1 MRKIV
6 SILTLVLF
14 TSVAAWAQGKIS
26 GTVRDQNGDPV
37 PFATVNVK
45 GTKVSVAADAN
56 ANFTIVAKSGD
67 VLSVSA
73 VGLETAQITV
83 GNTSVI
89 NVVMNRTSNVVS
101 DVVVTTALGVQR
113 QAKSLGYSTT
123 KIGNT
128 QLNEAKVTNVA
139 SGLSGKVSG
148 LTVNLVNN
156 GVKPDVRITLRGI
169 RSFLGNN
176 QALLVVDG
184 NILNIRYLPSINPND
199 IQDVTILKGSSASA
213 LYGSDGYNG
222 VIIVTTKKGKGAPKI
237 TVSSTVTQEA
247 IAYTAKFQNRFGTN
261 GGELDPAQY
270 PGVFYFPNDPF
281 KPYVPYENQN
291 YGAEFNG
298 AKVPLGGPV
307 LVFNADGTTDTLQKY
322 ETYSAKPDAKK
333 NFFDKGLTW
342 QNDVTYSV
350 GDEHSAFLMSFQ
362 DLSAKGT
369 IPGDKNHRNTFRID
383 GFKETGKFRADYNIS
398 YAITHTNTTPA
409 SYVPFRWGSSTYGG
423 NYVINNG
430 QPSASG
436 GSYFQGRPVYWTVI
450 NSPAFIDL
458 QDFRDWRNDPFA
470 NPNGYFNAYYGN
482 PWWQIDQT
490 RLDEKNND
498 LIGSASL
505 TYRPV
510 SWASITYRFGMAR
523 NDYSNNYTKA
533 GFDFAPWAEADP
545 LGAGNIPSSVKKL
558 DPNSGTGSSTNTEIT
573 SDLLANFHKT
583 FGNIDATLLLGNQV
597 QDKNFQEVSLS
608 ANALVIPDFYNI
620 ANNRTGEPNV
630 TQFMSRYRKYSVFGD
645 LTLGYKQFV
654 YLHMTGRND
663 WDSRLSPENRS
674 YFYPEADASFVFSE
688 LLKNSGPS
696 WLSYGKVHI
705 AVSQVG
711 QVNINPYS
719 LVTAYDPGGGFPY
732 GSTAG
737 YTIQNTFANPDLKP
751 EKNLEREVG
760 LELGFLK
767 DRITFSAAAYQ
778 SNAKDQTI
786 PITISWTTGF
796 NQANVNSGEMQN
808 KGIEL
813 DLKVTPILTKDIR
826 WDISGNFSYN
836 ENKVLN
842 IGYGLN
848 EIQIP
853 GGTASYVEVGQPYGI
868 IKGSDWQ
875 RDPQGRIIVDP
886 KTGFP
891 SLDAT
896 PHFFGTAYAPRSAG
910 INTYFSYK
918 GITVGIVA
926 EGRFGAVIN
935 NDLGQDLDFTGV
947 SWYSAQA
954 GRQVFVIPNSSYLVG
969 DKYVANTN
977 ITVDDGNNGFWASL
991 WNQAVSPYVNSA
1003 DFWKIREVSINYA
1016 LPTNVVAKTR
1026 FIKEASIG
1034 LVGRNLGAWRAK
1046 QNVWS
1051 DPEYSNTSGN
1061 GLGTTDINQTPPSR
1075 FYGAT
1080 VTLTF

>member
-1 MRKIV
+1 MTR
-6 SILTLVLF
+6 T
-14 TSVAAWAQGKIS
+14 TG
-26 GTVRDQNGDPV
+26 N
-37 PFATVNVK
+37 
-45 GTKVSVAADAN
+45 
-56 ANFTIVAKSGD
+56 
-67 VLSVSA
+67 
-73 VGLETAQITV
+73 IT
-83 GNTSVI
+83 
-89 NVVMNRTSNVVS
+89 

-113 QAKSLGYSTT
+113 QSKSLGYATT
-123 KIGNT
+123 KISSS

-156 GVKPDVRITLRGI
+156 GVKPDVRVTLRGV

-222 VIIVTTKKGKGAPKI
+222 VLIITTKKGKGAPKI
-237 TVSSTVTQEA
+237 TVSSSVTREEV
-247 IAYTAKFQNRFGTN
+247 AYTAKFQNRFGPN
-261 GGELDPAQY
+261 GGELNPAQF
-270 PGVFYFPNDPF
+270 PGVFYFSNDPF

-291 YGAEFNG
+291 YGAEYNG
-298 AKVPLGGPV
+298 ATVPLGGPV
-307 LVFNADGTTDTLQKY
+307 VKFNDDGTTDTLQKY
-322 ETYSAKPDAKK
+322 ETYSAKPNAKK
-333 NFFDKGLTW
+333 DFFNKGLTV

-350 GDEHSAFLMSFQ
+350 GDEHSSFLLSFQ
-362 DLSAKGT
+362 DLDAKGT
-369 IPGDKNHRNTFRID
+369 IPKDVNHRNTFRID
-383 GFKETGKFRADYNIS
+383 GFRETGKFRADYNIS
-398 YAITHTNTTPA
+398 YASTHTNTTPGT
-409 SYVPFRWGSSTYGG
+409 YVPFRWGSSGFNG
-423 NYVINNG
+423 NYTINSG
-430 QPSASG
+430 AFASG

-450 NSPAFIDL
+450 NSPSFIDL
-458 QDFRDWRNDPFA
+458 REFKDWQNDPFA

-505 TYRPV
+505 QYKPTT
-510 SWASITYRFGMAR
+510 WATLTYRFGLAR
-523 NDYSNNYTKA
+523 NDYNNDYSKA

-558 DPNSGTGSSTNTEIT
+558 DPNSGTGSSLNQEIT
-573 SDLLANFHKT
+573 SDLLASFHKS
-583 FGNIDATLLLGNQV
+583 FGDIEVNLLLGNQV
-597 QDKNFQEVSLS
+597 QDKKFQEISLS

-630 TQFMSRYRKYSVFGD
+630 SQFESRYRKYSAFGD
-645 LTLGYKQFV
+645 LTLGYKGFI

-663 WDSRLSPENRS
+663 WDSRLSKENRS
-674 YFYPEADASFVFSE
+674 YFYPEADASFVFSQ
-688 LLKNSGPS
+688 LLKDNGPA

-705 AVSQVG
+705 AASQVG
-711 QVNINPYS
+711 QVNIQPYS
-719 LVTAYDPGGGFPY
+719 LVTAFDPGGGFPY

-737 YTIQNTFANPDLKP
+737 YTIQNASANPDLKP
-751 EKNLEREVG
+751 EKNFEREVG
-760 LELGFLK
+760 IELGFLK
-767 DRITFSAAAYQ
+767 DRITFSATAYQ

-786 PITISWTTGF
+786 PVSISWATGF

-808 KGIEL
+808 RGVEL
-813 DLKVTPILTKDIR
+813 DLKVTPVQTKDIR
-826 WDISGNFSYN
+826 WDVSANFSYN

-842 IGYGLN
+842 IGYGLT
-848 EIQIP
+848 EIPIFNNTYIEL
-853 GGTASYVEVGQPYGI
+853 GKPYGI
-868 IKGSDWQ
+868 IKGSDWN
-875 RDPQGRIIVDP
+875 RDPEGRIIVDP

-891 SLDAT
+891 SLNAV
-896 PHFFGTAYAPRSAG
+896 PKLFGSGYAPRSAG
-910 INTYFSYK
+910 INTTFSYK
-918 GITVGIVA
+918 GITLGVVA

-935 NDLGQDLDFTGV
+935 NDLGGDLDFTGV
-947 SWYSAQA
+947 SWYSAQT

-977 ITVDDGNNGFWASL
+977 ITVDDGNNGFWASA
-991 WNQAVSPYVNSA
+991 WNSAASPYVNSA
-1003 DFWKIREVSINYA
+1003 DFWKLREVSLSYT
-1016 LPTNVVAKTR
+1016 LPQNIITR
-1026 FIKEASIG
+1026 TKFLKEVIIG
-1034 LVGRNLGAWRAK
+1034 LFGRNLATKRAK

-1075 FYGAT
+1075 YYGAT
-1080 VTLTF
+1080 LSVTF

>member
-6 SILTLVLF
+6 SLLTFLLLF
-14 TSVAAWAQGKIS
+14 TIVGWSQGKIS
-26 GTVRDQNGDPV
+26 GTVRDQNGDII
-37 PFATVNVK
+37 PFATINVK
-45 GTKVSVAADAN
+45 GTKVTVAADAN
-56 ANFTIVAKSGD
+56 ANFSIPAKSGD
-67 VLSVSA
+67 VLVISAVGVQTTEVTVGNSPTVSA
-73 VGLETAQITV
+73 VVTRTTGNIT
-83 GNTSVI
+83 
-89 NVVMNRTSNVVS
+89 

-113 QAKSLGYSTT
+113 QAKSLGYATT
-123 KIGNT
+123 KISSS

-199 IQDVTILKGSSASA
+199 IQDVTVLKGSSASA

-237 TVSSTVTQEA
+237 TVSSTVQRED
-247 IAYTAKFQNRFGTN
+247 IAYTAKFQNRFGPN
-261 GGELDPAQY
+261 GGELNPAQF
-270 PGVFYFPNDPF
+270 PGVFYFPEDPF

-307 LVFNADGTTDTLQKY
+307 VVFNEDGTTDTLQKF
-322 ETYSAKPDAKK
+322 ETYSAKPNAKK
-333 NFFDKGLTW
+333 NFFDKGLTF

-350 GDEHSAFLMSFQ
+350 GDEHSSFLMSFQ
-362 DLSAKGT
+362 DLDAKGT
-369 IPGDKNHRNTFRID
+369 IPKDVNHRNTFRIN
-383 GFKETGKFRADYNIS
+383 GFREFGKFRADYNIS
-398 YAITHTNTTPA
+398 YAITHTNTTPGT
-409 SYVPFRWGSSTYGG
+409 YVPFRWGSSGFSG
-423 NYVINNG
+423 NYVISSG
-430 QPSASG
+430 AFASG

-450 NSPAFIDL
+450 NSPAFLDL
-458 QDFRDWRNDPFA
+458 REFRDWQTDPFA
-470 NPNGYFNAYYGN
+470 SPNGYFNAYYGN

-498 LIGSASL
+498 LIGTASL
-505 TYRPV
+505 QYKPV
-510 SWASITYRFGMAR
+510 SWASITYRFGIAR

-533 GFDFAPWAEADP
+533 GFDFAPSAEADT

-558 DPNSGTGSSTNTEIT
+558 DPNAGTGSSTNTEIT
-573 SDLLANFHKT
+573 SDLLASLHRT
-583 FGNIDATLLLGNQV
+583 FGNIDVNLLLGNQV
-597 QDKNFQEVSLS
+597 QDKNFQEISLS
-608 ANALVIPDFYNI
+608 ANALVIPDFYSVS
-620 ANNRTGEPNV
+620 NNRTGEPNV
-630 TQFMSRYRKYSVFGD
+630 SQFQSRYRKYSVFGD

-654 YLHMTGRND
+654 FLHLTGRND
-663 WDSRLSPENRS
+663 WDSRLAPENRS
-674 YFYPEADASFVFSE
+674 YFYPEADASFVFTE
-688 LLKNSGPS
+688 LLKNNGPT

-711 QVNINPYS
+711 QVNIQPYS
-719 LVTAYDPGGGFPY
+719 LVTAFDPGGGFPY

-751 EKNLEREVG
+751 EKNLEREAG
-760 LELGFLK
+760 IELGFLK
-767 DRITFSAAAYQ
+767 DRITFSGTVYQ
-778 SNAKDQTI
+778 SNAKNQTI
-786 PITISWTTGF
+786 PVAISWSTGF

-808 KGIEL
+808 RGFEL
-813 DLKVTPILTKDIR
+813 DLKVTPVQTKDIT
-826 WDISGNFSYN
+826 WSIAGNFSYN
-836 ENKVLN
+836 QNKVLN
-842 IGYGLN
+842 IGYGLD
-848 EIQIP
+848 EINIFNNTYIEI
-853 GGTASYVEVGQPYGI
+853 GKPYGI
-868 IKGSDWQ
+868 IKGTDWN
-875 RDPQGRIIVDP
+875 RDPEGRIIVDP

-891 SLDAT
+891 SLN
-896 PHFFGTAYAPRSAG
+896 PVPKLFGTAYAPRSAG
-910 INTYFSYK
+910 INTNFTYK
-918 GITVGIVA
+918 GITLGIVA

-947 SWYSAQA
+947 SWYSAQT
-954 GRQVFVIPNSSYLVG
+954 GRQVFVIPNSSVLVG
-969 DKYVANTN
+969 DKYVSNTN
-977 ITVDDGNNGFWASL
+977 ITVDDGNNGFWASA
-991 WNQAVSPYVNSA
+991 WNSAASPYVNSA
-1003 DFWKIREVSINYA
+1003 DFWKLREVSINYT
-1016 LPTNVVAKTR
+1016 LPQSLIAKTR

-1034 LVGRNLGAWRAK
+1034 LVGRNLATWRAK

>member
-6 SILTLVLF
+6 SLLTLLLLF
-14 TSVAAWAQGKIS
+14 AVESWSQGKIS
-26 GTVRDQNGDPV
+26 GTVRDQNGDII
-37 PFATVNVK
+37 PFATINVK

-56 ANFTIVAKSGD
+56 ANFSIPAKSGD
-67 VLSVSA
+67 VLVISA
-73 VGLETAQITV
+73 VGVQTTEVTV
-83 GNTSVI
+83 GSSATVAI
-89 NVVMNRTSNVVS
+89 VMTRTTGNIT

-113 QAKSLGYSTT
+113 QAKSLGYATT
-123 KIGNT
+123 RISSN

-156 GVKPDVRITLRGI
+156 GVKPDVRVTLRGI

-222 VIIVTTKKGKGAPKI
+222 VLIVTTKKGKGAPKI
-237 TVSSTVTQEA
+237 TLSSTVTQEE
-247 IAYTAKFQNRFGTN
+247 IAYTAKFQNRFGPN
-261 GGELDPAQY
+261 GGELNTAQF

-298 AKVPLGGPV
+298 ATVPLGGPV
-307 LVFNADGTTDTLQKY
+307 VQFNDDGTTDTLQKF
-322 ETYSAKPDAKK
+322 ETYSAKPNAKK
-333 NFFDKGLTW
+333 GFFDKGLTF
-342 QNDVTYSV
+342 QNDITYSV
-350 GDEHSAFLMSFQ
+350 GDEHSSFLLSFQ
-362 DLSAKGT
+362 DLDAKGT
-369 IPGDKNHRNTFRID
+369 IPKDVNHRNSFRIN
-383 GFKETGKFRADYNIS
+383 GFRETGKFRADYNIS
-398 YAITHTNTTPA
+398 YAATHTNTTPGT
-409 SYVPFRWGSSTYGG
+409 YVPFRWGSSGFNG
-423 NYVINNG
+423 NYTINSG
-430 QPSASG
+430 PFASG

-458 QDFRDWRNDPFA
+458 RDFRDWQNDPFA

-482 PWWQIDQT
+482 PWWQIDQA

-498 LIGSASL
+498 IIGSASL
-505 TYRPV
+505 QYKPV
-510 SWASITYRFGMAR
+510 NWIGLTYRFGIAR

-558 DPNSGTGSSTNTEIT
+558 EPNSGTGSSTNTEIT
-573 SDLLANFHKT
+573 SDFLASFHKT
-583 FGNIDATLLLGNQV
+583 FGDIDVNLLLGNQV
-597 QDKNFQEVSLS
+597 QDKNFQEISLS
-608 ANALVIPDFYNI
+608 ANALVVPDFYNI
-620 ANNRTGEPNV
+620 ANNRTGEPGV
-630 TQFMSRYRKYSVFGD
+630 SQFSSRYRKYSAFGD
-645 LTLGYKQFV
+645 LTVGYKQFI
-654 YLHMTGRND
+654 YLHLTGRND
-663 WDSRLSPENRS
+663 WDSRLAKENRS

-688 LLKNSGPS
+688 LLKNNGPA

-711 QVNINPYS
+711 QVNIQPYS
-719 LVTAYDPGGGFPY
+719 LVTAFDPGGGFPY

-737 YTIQNTFANPDLKP
+737 YTIQNTYANPDLKP
-751 EKNLEREVG
+751 EKNLEREIG
-760 LELGFLK
+760 IELGFLK

-786 PITISWTTGF
+786 PIGISWTTGF

-808 KGIEL
+808 QGIEL
-813 DLKVTPILTKDIR
+813 DLKVTPVQTKDIQ
-826 WDISGNFSYN
+826 WSISGNFSYN
-836 ENKVLN
+836 KNKVLN
-842 IGYGLN
+842 IGYGLT
-848 EIQIP
+848 EIGIFNN
-853 GGTASYVEVGQPYGI
+853 TYIELGQPYGI
-868 IKGSDWQ
+868 IKGNDWN
-875 RDPQGRIIVDP
+875 RDPEGRIIVDP

-891 SLDAT
+891 SLNST
-896 PHFFGTAYAPRSAG
+896 LKYFGTAYAPRSAG
-910 INTYFSYK
+910 ISTSFSYK
-918 GITVGIVA
+918 GITLNVVA

-935 NDLGQDLDFTGV
+935 NDLGGDLDFTGV
-947 SWYSAQA
+947 SWYSAQT
-954 GRQVFVIPNSSYLVG
+954 GRQAFVIPNSSYLVG
-969 DKYVANTN
+969 DKYVPNTN
-977 ITVDDGNNGFWASL
+977 ISVTDGNNGFWASA
-991 WNQAVSPYVNSA
+991 WNSAVSPYVNSA
-1003 DFWKIREVSINYA
+1003 DFWKLREVSLSYT
-1016 LPTNVVAKTR
+1016 LPQNLITRTR

-1034 LVGRNLGAWRAK
+1034 LVGRNLAAKRAK

>member
-6 SILTLVLF
+6 SLLTFLLLF
-14 TSVAAWAQGKIS
+14 TIVGWSQGKIS
-26 GTVRDQNGDPV
+26 GTVRDQNGDII
-37 PFATVNVK
+37 PFATINVK

-56 ANFTIVAKSGD
+56 ANFSIPAKSGD
-67 VLSVSA
+67 VLVISA
-73 VGLETAQITV
+73 VGVQTTEVTV
-83 GNTSVI
+83 GTSATVS
-89 NVVMNRTSNVVS
+89 VVMTRTTGNIT

-113 QAKSLGYSTT
+113 QAKSLGYATT
-123 KIGNT
+123 KISSN

-156 GVKPDVRITLRGI
+156 GVKPDVRVTLRGI

-237 TVSSTVTQEA
+237 TLSSTVTQEA
-247 IAYTAKFQNRFGTN
+247 IAYTAKFQNRFGPN
-261 GGELDPAQY
+261 GGELNPAQF

-298 AKVPLGGPV
+298 ATVPLGGPV
-307 LVFNADGTTDTLQKY
+307 VRFNDDGTTDTLQKY
-322 ETYSAKPDAKK
+322 ETYSAKPNAKK
-333 NFFDKGLTW
+333 DFFDKGLTF
-342 QNDVTYSV
+342 QNDITYSV
-350 GDEHSAFLMSFQ
+350 GDEHSSFLISFQ
-362 DLSAKGT
+362 DLDAKGT
-369 IPGDKNHRNTFRID
+369 IPKDVNHRNTFRIN
-383 GFKETGKFRADYNIS
+383 GFRETGKFRADYNIS
-398 YAITHTNTTPA
+398 YAATHTNTTPN
-409 SYVPFRWGSSTYGG
+409 SYVPFRWGSSGFTG

-430 QPSASG
+430 LPSASG

-458 QDFRDWRNDPFA
+458 REFRDWQNDPFA

-490 RLDEKNND
+490 RLNEKNND

-505 TYRPV
+505 QYKPV
-510 SWASITYRFGMAR
+510 SWATITYRFGLAR
-523 NDYSNNYTKA
+523 NDYNNNYTKA

-573 SDLLANFHKT
+573 SDLLASFHKS
-583 FGNIDATLLLGNQV
+583 FGDIDVSLLLGNQV
-597 QDKNFQEVSLS
+597 QDKNFQEISLS

-620 ANNRTGEPNV
+620 QNNRTGEPNV
-630 TQFMSRYRKYSVFGD
+630 SQFSSRYRKYSAFGD
-645 LTLGYKQFV
+645 LTVGYKQFI
-654 YLHMTGRND
+654 YLHLTGRND
-663 WDSRLSPENRS
+663 WDSRLAKENRS

-688 LLKNSGPS
+688 LLKNNGPA
-696 WLSYGKVHI
+696 WLSYGKVHV

-711 QVNINPYS
+711 QVNIQPYS
-719 LVTAYDPGGGFPY
+719 LVTAFDPGGGFPF

-737 YTIQNTFANPDLKP
+737 YTVQNLYANPNLKP

-760 LELGFLK
+760 IELGFLK

-808 KGIEL
+808 QGIEL
-813 DLKVTPILTKDIR
+813 DLKVTPIQTKDIQ
-826 WDISGNFSYN
+826 WSISGNFSYN
-836 ENKVLN
+836 KNKVLN
-842 IGYGLN
+842 IGYGLT
-848 EIQIP
+848 EIPIFNN
-853 GGTASYVEVGQPYGI
+853 TYIEIGQPYGI
-868 IKGSDWQ
+868 IKGSDWN
-875 RDPQGRIIVDP
+875 RDPDGRIIVDP
-886 KTGFP
+886 KTGSP
-891 SLDAT
+891 SLNAT
-896 PHFFGTAYAPRSAG
+896 PKFFGTAYAPRSAG
-910 INTYFSYK
+910 ISTSFSYK
-918 GITVGIVA
+918 GITLGVVA

-954 GRQVFVIPNSSYLVG
+954 GRQAFVIPNSSYLVG

-977 ITVDDGNNGFWASL
+977 ISLADGNNGFWAST
-991 WNQAVSPYVNSA
+991 WNSAVSPYVNSA
-1003 DFWKIREVSINYA
+1003 DFWKLREVSLNYS
-1016 LPTNVVAKTR
+1016 LPQNLITRTR
-1026 FIKEASIG
+1026 FIKEATIG

>member
-6 SILTLVLF
+6 SLLTFLLLF
-14 TSVAAWAQGKIS
+14 TTMGWSQGKIS
-26 GTVRDQNGDPV
+26 GTVRDQNGDII
-37 PFATVNVK
+37 PFATINVK

-56 ANFTIVAKSGD
+56 ANFSIPAKSGD
-67 VLSVSA
+67 VLVISA
-73 VGLETAQITV
+73 VGVQTTEVRVGTSATV
-83 GNTSVI
+83 S
-89 NVVMNRTSNVVS
+89 VVMTRTTGNIT

-113 QAKSLGYSTT
+113 QAKSLGYATT
-123 KIGNT
+123 KISSN

-156 GVKPDVRITLRGI
+156 GVKPDVRVTLRGV

-222 VIIVTTKKGKGAPKI
+222 VIIITTKKGKGTPKI
-237 TVSSTVTQEA
+237 TLSSTVTQEA
-247 IAYTAKFQNRFGTN
+247 IAYTAKFQNRFGPN
-261 GGELDPAQY
+261 GGELDPAQF

-298 AKVPLGGPV
+298 STVPLGGPV
-307 LVFNADGTTDTLQKY
+307 LQFNEDGTVDTLQKY
-322 ETYSAKPDAKK
+322 ETYSAKPNAKK
-333 NFFDKGLTW
+333 DFFDKGLTF
-342 QNDVTYSV
+342 QNDITYSV
-350 GDEHSAFLMSFQ
+350 GDEHSSFLVSFQ
-362 DLSAKGT
+362 DLDAKGT
-369 IPGDKNHRNTFRID
+369 IPKDVNHRNTFRVN
-383 GFKETGKFRADYNIS
+383 GFRESGKFRADYNIS
-398 YAITHTNTTPA
+398 YASSHTNTTPGT
-409 SYVPFRWGSSTYGG
+409 YVPFRWGSSGFTG
-423 NYVINNG
+423 NYAIG
-430 QPSASG
+430 SGPTASG

-458 QDFRDWRNDPFA
+458 RDFRDWQNDPFA

-482 PWWQIDQT
+482 PWWQIDQA

-505 TYRPV
+505 QYKPTT
-510 SWASITYRFGMAR
+510 WATLTYRFGLAR

-533 GFDFAPWAEADP
+533 GFDFAPWARADP
-545 LGAGNIPSSVKKL
+545 LGAGNIPSSVQKL

-573 SDLLANFHKT
+573 SDLLASFHKS
-583 FGNIDATLLLGNQV
+583 FGDIDVSLLLGNQV
-597 QDKNFQEVSLS
+597 QDKNFQEISLS

-630 TQFMSRYRKYSVFGD
+630 SQFSSRYRKYSAFGD
-645 LTLGYKQFV
+645 LTVGYKQFL
-654 YLHMTGRND
+654 YLHLTGRND
-663 WDSRLSPENRS
+663 WDSRLAKANRS

-688 LLKNSGPS
+688 LLKNNGPA
-696 WLSYGKVHI
+696 WLSYGKVHV

-711 QVNINPYS
+711 QVNIQPYS
-719 LVTAYDPGGGFPY
+719 LVTAFDPGGGFPY

-737 YTIQNTFANPDLKP
+737 YTIQNTYANPNLKP

-760 LELGFLK
+760 IELGFLK

-786 PITISWTTGF
+786 PISISWTTGF

-808 KGIEL
+808 QGIEL
-813 DLKVTPILTKDIR
+813 DLKVIPVQTKDIQ
-826 WDISGNFSYN
+826 WSISGNFSYN
-836 ENKVLN
+836 KNKVLN
-842 IGYGLN
+842 IGYGLT
-848 EIQIP
+848 EIGIFNN
-853 GGTASYVEVGQPYGI
+853 TYIELGQPYGI
-868 IKGSDWQ
+868 IKGSDWN
-875 RDPQGRIIVDP
+875 RDPEGRIIVDP

-891 SLDAT
+891 SLNAI
-896 PHFFGTAYAPRSAG
+896 PKYFGTAYAPRSAG
-910 INTYFSYK
+910 INTSFSYK
-918 GITVGIVA
+918 GFTVGIVA

-935 NDLGQDLDFTGV
+935 NDLGGDLDFTGV
-947 SWYSAQA
+947 SWYSAQT

-977 ITVDDGNNGFWASL
+977 ITVDDGNNGFWASA
-991 WNQAVSPYVNSA
+991 WNSAVSPYVNSA
-1003 DFWKIREVSINYA
+1003 DFWKLREVSLSYT
-1016 LPTNVVAKTR
+1016 LPQNVITRTR
-1026 FIKEASIG
+1026 FIKEATIG
-1034 LVGRNLGAWRAK
+1034 LVGRNLAAWRAK

>member
-6 SILTLVLF
+6 SLLTLLLLF
-14 TSVAAWAQGKIS
+14 TITAWCQGKIS
-26 GTVRDQNGDPV
+26 GTVRDQNGDIV
-37 PFATVNVK
+37 PFATINVK

-56 ANFTIVAKSGD
+56 ANFSIPAKSGD
-67 VLSVSA
+67 VLTISA
-73 VGLETAQITV
+73 VGVQTTEVTV
-83 GNTSVI
+83 GNSSTVS
-89 NVVMNRTSNVVS
+89 VVMTRTTGNIT

-113 QAKSLGYSTT
+113 QAKSLGYATT
-123 KIGNT
+123 RISSN

-156 GVKPDVRITLRGI
+156 GVKPDVRVTLRGI

-184 NILNIRYLPSINPND
+184 NILNIRYLSSINPND

-222 VIIVTTKKGKGAPKI
+222 VIIITTKKGKGAPKI
-237 TVSSTVTQEA
+237 TVSRTVTAEP
-247 IAYTAKFQNRFGTN
+247 IAYTAKFQNRFGPN
-261 GGELDPAQY
+261 GGELDPAQF

-298 AKVPLGGPV
+298 QTVPLGAPV
-307 LVFNADGTTDTLQKY
+307 VAFNADGTTDTLQKY
-322 ETYSAKPDAKK
+322 ETYSAKPNAKK
-333 NFFDKGLTW
+333 DFFNKGLTV

-350 GDEHSAFLMSFQ
+350 GDEHSSFLMSFQ
-362 DLSAKGT
+362 DLDAKGT
-369 IPGDKNHRNTFRID
+369 IPKDVNHRNTFRID
-383 GFKETGKFRADYNIS
+383 GFRETGKFRADYNIS
-398 YAITHTNTTPA
+398 YATTHTNTTPGT
-409 SYVPFRWGSSTYGG
+409 YVPFRWGSTGFLGGYGIG
-423 NYVINNG
+423 SG
-430 QPSASG
+430 PTAAG

-458 QDFRDWRNDPFA
+458 REFRNWQTDPFA
-470 NPNGYFNAYYGN
+470 SPDGYFNAYYGN

-505 TYRPV
+505 QYKPI
-510 SWASITYRFGMAR
+510 SWASITYRFGIAR

-533 GFDFAPWAEADP
+533 GYIFSDYAKSDP
-545 LGAGNIPSSVKKL
+545 YGAGNIPSSVQKL
-558 DPNSGTGSSTNTEIT
+558 DPNAGTGSSTNTEIT
-573 SDLLANFHKT
+573 SDLLASLHKT
-583 FGNIDATLLLGNQV
+583 FGDIDVNLLLGNQV

-620 ANNRTGEPNV
+620 ATNRTGEPNV
-630 TQFMSRYRKYSVFGD
+630 TQFSSRYRKYSVFGD

-654 YLHMTGRND
+654 YLHLTGRND
-663 WDSRLSPENRS
+663 WDSRLAAANRS
-674 YFYPEADASFVFSE
+674 YFYPEADVSFVFSE
-688 LLKNSGPS
+688 LLKNNGPA
-696 WLSYGKVHI
+696 WLSYGKVHF

-711 QVNINPYS
+711 QVNVSPYS
-719 LVTAYDPGGGFPY
+719 LVTAFNPGGGFPY
-732 GSTAG
+732 GSAAG
-737 YTIQNTFANPDLKP
+737 YSVQNTYANPDLKP
-751 EKNLEREVG
+751 EKNLEREIG
-760 LELGFLK
+760 IELGFLK
-767 DRITFSAAAYQ
+767 DRITFSGNIYQ

-786 PITISWTTGF
+786 QISTSWATGYNSAF
-796 NQANVNSGEMQN
+796 VNSGEMQN
-808 KGIEL
+808 RGVEL
-813 DLKVTPILTKDIR
+813 DLKVIPVQTKDIT
-826 WDISGNFSYN
+826 WSVSGNFSYN
-836 ENKVLN
+836 QNKVLN

-848 EIQIP
+848 EINISNNTYIEI
-853 GGTASYVEVGQPYGI
+853 GKPYGE
-868 IKGSDWQ
+868 IKGSDWN
-875 RDPQGRIIVDP
+875 RDPEGRIIVDP

-891 SLDAT
+891 TLNAV
-896 PHFFGTAYAPRSAG
+896 PQLFGTAYAPRSAG
-910 INTYFSYK
+910 ISTNLTYK
-918 GITVGIVA
+918 GFTLGIVA

-935 NDLGQDLDFTGV
+935 NDLGGDLDFTGV

-977 ITVDDGNNGFWASL
+977 ITVNDGNNGFWASA
-991 WNQAVSPYVNSA
+991 WNSAVSPYVNSA
-1003 DFWKIREVSINYA
+1003 DFWKLREVSLNYT
-1016 LPTNVVAKTR
+1016 LPQNIITRTR
-1026 FIKEASIG
+1026 FIKEATIG
-1034 LVGRNLGAWRAK
+1034 VVGRNLATKRAK

-1061 GLGTTDINQTPPSR
+1061 GLGTTDIDQTPPSR
-1075 FYGAT
+1075 FFGGT
-1080 VTLTF
+1080 ITLTF

>member
-6 SILTLVLF
+6 SLLTLLLLF
-14 TSVAAWAQGKIS
+14 TITAWCQGKIS
-26 GTVRDQNGDPV
+26 GTVRDQNGDIV
-37 PFATVNVK
+37 PFATINVK

-56 ANFTIVAKSGD
+56 ANFSIPAKSGD
-67 VLSVSA
+67 VLTISA
-73 VGLETAQITV
+73 VGVQTTQVTV
-83 GNTSVI
+83 GNSPTIS
-89 NVVMNRTSNVVS
+89 VVMTRTTGNIT

-113 QAKSLGYSTT
+113 QAKSLGYATT
-123 KIGNT
+123 KISSS

-156 GVKPDVRITLRGI
+156 GVKPDVRVTLRGV

-222 VIIVTTKKGKGAPKI
+222 VIIITTKKGRGPAKI
-237 TVSSTVTQEA
+237 TVSSTVTQEQV
-247 IAYTAKFQNRFGTN
+247 AYTAKFQNRFGPN
-261 GGELDPAQY
+261 GGELNPAQY

-291 YGAEFNG
+291 YGAEYNG
-298 AKVPLGGPV
+298 ATVPLGAPV
-307 LVFNADGTTDTLQKY
+307 QVVNADGTVDTIQKY
-322 ETYSAKPDAKK
+322 ETYSAKPNAKK
-333 NFFDKGLTW
+333 DFFNKGLTV
-342 QNDVTYSV
+342 QNDVTYSI
-350 GDEHSAFLMSFQ
+350 GDEHSAFLLSFQ
-362 DLSAKGT
+362 DLDAKGT
-369 IPGDKNHRNTFRID
+369 IPKDVNHRNTFRID
-383 GFKETGKFRADYNIS
+383 GYRETGKFRADYNIS
-398 YAITHTNTTPA
+398 YASTHTNTTPG
-409 SYVPFRWGSSTYGG
+409 SYVPFRWGESGFTG

-430 QPSASG
+430 LPTASG

-450 NSPAFIDL
+450 NSPSFIDL
-458 QDFRDWRNDPFA
+458 RDFKDWQNDPFA
-470 NPNGYFNAYYGN
+470 SPNGYFNAYYGN

-490 RLDEKNND
+490 RLDEKNSD
-498 LIGSASL
+498 IIGSASL
-505 TYRPV
+505 TYKPTT
-510 SWASITYRFGMAR
+510 WASISYRFGLAR
-523 NDYSNNYTKA
+523 NDYSNSYTKA
-533 GFDFAPWAEADP
+533 GFTFSPYAISDVYGE
-545 LGAGNIPSSVKKL
+545 GNIPFSVNKL

-573 SDLLANFHKT
+573 SDLLASFHKA
-583 FGNIDATLLLGNQV
+583 FGNFDVSLLLGNQV
-597 QDKNFQEVSLS
+597 QDKNFQEISLS

-630 TQFMSRYRKYSVFGD
+630 TQFQSRYRKYSAFGD
-645 LTLGYKQFV
+645 LTVGYKQFV
-654 YLHMTGRND
+654 FLHLTGRND
-663 WDSRLSPENRS
+663 WDSRLAKANRS

-688 LLKNSGPS
+688 LLKNNGPA
-696 WLSYGKVHI
+696 WLSYGKVHA

-711 QVNINPYS
+711 QVNIQPYS
-719 LVTAYDPGGGFPY
+719 LVTAFDPGGGFPF

-737 YTIQNTFANPDLKP
+737 YTIENTYANPNLKP

-760 LELGFLK
+760 IELGFLK
-767 DRITFSAAAYQ
+767 DRITFAVSAYQ

-786 PITISWTTGF
+786 PVSISWTTGF

-813 DLKVTPILTKDIR
+813 DLKVTPVLTKDIR

-836 ENKVLN
+836 QNKVLN

-848 EIQIP
+848 EIQILNNTYIEI
-853 GGTASYVEVGQPYGI
+853 GKPYGE
-868 IKGSDWQ
+868 IKGSDWN
-875 RDPQGRIIVDP
+875 RDPEGRIIVDS

-891 SLDAT
+891 TLNAT
-896 PHFFGTAYAPRSAG
+896 PKLFGTAYAPRSMG
-910 INTYFSYK
+910 INTTFSYK
-918 GITVGIVA
+918 GLTLGVVA

-947 SWYSAQA
+947 SWYSAQT
-954 GRQVFVIPNSSYLVG
+954 GRQAFVIPNSSYLVG
-969 DKYVANTN
+969 DKYVPNTN
-977 ITVDDGNNGFWASL
+977 ISVTDGNNGFWASA
-991 WNQAVSPYVNSA
+991 WNSAASPYVNSA
-1003 DFWKIREVSINYA
+1003 DFWKLREVSLTYT
-1016 LPTNVVAKTR
+1016 LPQTIVAKTR

-1034 LVGRNLGAWRAK
+1034 VVGRNLAAIRAD

-1075 FYGAT
+1075 FYGGT
-1080 VTLTF
+1080 ITLTF